1 MLGLLALLTASVF
14 FGAAIYINVA
24 EHPARLH
31 LDDRAALAQW
41 VPAYR
46 RGFEMQAS
54 LAIVSGLLGAAAW
67 WQSDNPLWGLGA
79 AIIILNWPY
88 TMLLIMPVNQ
98 RLETTRLDEVNEET
112 HALLL
117 HWGRLH
123 AGRSALGAIAAVVFL
138 VAAWLGLQG

>member
-54 LAIVSGLLGAAAW
+54 LAIISGLLGAAAW

-112 HALLL
+112 RELLL